1 MKILVAVSGG
11 VDSAVC
17 ALLLKNQGHEVSLVH
32 FVMHKAGVKNLP
44 DVRRVAEVL
53 QLPLY
58 EKFLEAEFEEKVTKF
73 FISEYLSGRTPNPC
87 VRCNPT
93 FKFFQLLALGDEL
106 GCEKVAT
113 GHYAKVTVDAEG
125 KPHLWEGDNPKKDQS
140 YFLSGLSAEQLKRVV
155 FPLAGY
161 CKDETRRKA
170 CEAGIP
176 VAQKKDSQEIC
187 FVPNDDY
194 PAFLLQRAPEA
205 FKPGPICD
213 VTGTKTGEHAGLPYY
228 TIGQRK
234 GIGAHCARK
243 YVVRLDAENNTV
255 IIGDNSDLITSEVKL
270 GNFHWI
276 NEKPEKSFW
285 AKAKIRSTSP
295 PKECEVILKKEN
307 TVLLRFKEPE
317 RAAAP
322 GQAGVVYAAGEV
334 LGAGTIE
341 L

>member
-170 CEAGIP
+170 CEALR
-176 VAQKKDSQEIC
+176 KKKTAKK
-187 FVPNDDY
+187 FVLCPMMIIRLFFCSAR
-194 PAFLLQRAPEA
+194 PKLLSLDRFATLQGRKPESTQV
-205 FKPGPICD
+205 F
-213 VTGTKTGEHAGLPYY
+213 
-228 TIGQRK
+228 
-234 GIGAHCARK
+234 
-243 YVVRLDAENNTV
+243 
-255 IIGDNSDLITSEVKL
+255 LIT
-270 GNFHWI
+270 
-276 NEKPEKSFW
+276 P
-285 AKAKIRSTSP
+285 
-295 PKECEVILKKEN
+295 
-307 TVLLRFKEPE
+307 
-317 RAAAP
+317 
-322 GQAGVVYAAGEV
+322 
-334 LGAGTIE
+334 
-341 L
+341 